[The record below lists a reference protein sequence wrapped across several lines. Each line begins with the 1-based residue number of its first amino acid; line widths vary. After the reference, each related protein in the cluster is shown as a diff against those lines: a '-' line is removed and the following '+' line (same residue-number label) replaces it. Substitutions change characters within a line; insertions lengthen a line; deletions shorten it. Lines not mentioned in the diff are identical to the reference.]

1 MVTYHVDSNLT
12 LWHVGVSCHVSCL
25 VLVVVVCVCAP
36 CQLASRPVGVG
47 VSECRGCRRCRV
59 SECRFCLDTLDTA

>member
-25 VLVVVVCVCAP
+25 VLVVVVCACP
-36 CQLASRPVGVG
+36 FLASRPV
-47 VSECRGCRRCRV
+47 VSECRGCRSV
-59 SECRFCLDTLDTA
+59 ECWRAGFVLTPT